1 MGGRVH
7 RLRSWESRG
16 VTTPDLDLDALIT
29 DWLTLPDVAQRM
41 NVPITKVRQ
50 LIKDRQLMAFRRGER
65 RILSVPAAFVSG
77 REVLKGLPGTLTL
90 LADNKYTDEE
100 ALRWLFTADDTLP
113 GTPAQA
119 LVENRGTEVR
129 RRAQALGF

>member
-1 MGGRVH
+1 M
-7 RLRSWESRG
+7 G
-16 VTTPDLDLDALIT
+16 VTTPDVDLDSLID
-29 DWLTLPDVAQRM
+29 DWLTLPDLAERM
-41 NVPITKVRQ
+41 HLPIIKVRQ
-50 LIKDRQLMAFRRGER
+50 LVKDRQVVAVRRGER
-65 RILSVPAAFVSG
+65 NVLSVPAAFIDG
-77 REVLKGLPGTLTL
+77 DQVLKGLTGTLTL
-90 LADNKYTDEE
+90 LADNHYTDEE